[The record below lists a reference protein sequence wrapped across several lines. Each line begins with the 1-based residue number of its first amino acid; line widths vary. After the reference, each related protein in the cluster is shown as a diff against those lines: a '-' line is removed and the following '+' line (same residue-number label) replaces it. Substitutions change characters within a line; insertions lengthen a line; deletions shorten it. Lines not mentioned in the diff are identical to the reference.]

1 MKRYI
6 SMFILFYICFLLQ
19 TTVFAYFKISNV
31 MPNLILLITSIS
43 GFMYGRRMGMFIGIL
58 SGLLIDLLYGEVIG
72 ISILIYTVIGY
83 LNGSANKLYLK
94 DDYVIPFVAMAISDL
109 LYGILFYLCH
119 FLLRGRLHILFYFR
133 SLMIPEMIYT
143 FLIGILLYL
152 LIKRLDTWIH
162 PPQEIP
168 LASKKSLD
176 SNH

>member
-43 GFMYGRRMGMFIGIL
+43 GFMYGRRMGMFIGIS

-72 ISILIYTVIGY
+72 ISVLIYTVIGY
-83 LNGSANKLYLK
+83 LNGSVNKLYLK
-94 DDYVIPFVAMAISDL
+94 DDYVIPFTAMAVSDL

-119 FLLRGRLHILFYFR
+119 FFLRGRLHILFYLR

-162 PPQEIP
+162 PPQEIS
-168 LASKKSLD
+168 LASKQSVD
-176 SNH
+176 QNR